1 MNAEQLRQP
10 DAHGIDTS
18 EGLLTI
24 ANFTP
29 LENIE
34 GLQARIRLVMCQ
46 ANIKYLYKRTSLT
59 RIFSTKNR
67 AFGVNYFPNPQHMQ
81 VMGNINY
88 SHRMPQV
95 PRVFGG

>member
-1 MNAEQLRQP
+1 MEQLRQL
-10 DAHGIDTS
+10 DAHSIDPS

-34 GLQARIRLVMCQ
+34 GLQARIRPVMCQ
-46 ANIKYLYKRTSLT
+46 ANIKYLYKRTSST
-59 RIFSTKNR
+59 CIFLTKNR

-88 SHRMPQV
+88 SHRMPQAPCV
-95 PRVFGG
+95 LGG